1 MRLARAL
8 LFAIGFLLASSA
20 LSAFAATDVTGPEPL
35 ILNQGWE
42 AADGDP
48 ADGVAGLSALRFSP
62 VDPLTGPGPR
72 GTVRWYR
79 TRLDLSRFR
88 GEPVGFAVL
97 GLRDVDETFL
107 EGVRIGGLGSFPPN
121 VESAHLL
128 SRLYPLPASLTAQP
142 GEKTLVI
149 RVWHGQRAGT
159 IFRFAPRIERLS
171 VLYAWRSR
179 IDQGVTFFAG
189 IAIAI
194 AIVLA
199 LFALHARRL
208 EFPLFA
214 AFALCLALYAATLH
228 SGFATSGLPRSTAF
242 RLGVFAGAGLLA
254 VYLPAL
260 CMLVRIDPPRRYWA
274 FGAFSLGI
282 GLLAVVA
289 PDPELLVIPLRG
301 QLAIFLYSLFDI
313 FVFALLWA
321 AVRGRRR
328 AVLASVGHVV
338 FAAGAIILADV
349 GPVFGGV
356 SVANPRWGIL
366 LLVTG
371 FFILAMTFLVAMSDQ
386 MGRFRVAALT
396 DPATRLWNRAALFEE
411 IAEKA
416 DARRR
421 GRGESFGLVLL
432 DLDRFKEWN
441 DRHGHLA
448 GDKLLVH
455 VARALQD
462 ASRPGDLVSRYGGDE
477 FAVIIEDVGIETAR
491 VVAERFHKSVNTAIA
506 NETSDTVVSAS
517 AGVSVFRPE
526 RHGSASALFQDAD
539 RALYKA
545 KGEGRNR
552 VAEYSGE
559 LAPSAATPGRDSNP
573 FLSKLA
579 KGSGFFSKEG

>member
-1 MRLARAL
+1 
-8 LFAIGFLLASSA
+8 
-20 LSAFAATDVTGPEPL
+20 
-35 ILNQGWE
+35 
-42 AADGDP
+42 
-48 ADGVAGLSALRFSP
+48 
-62 VDPLTGPGPR
+62 
-72 GTVRWYR
+72 
-79 TRLDLSRFR
+79 
-88 GEPVGFAVL
+88 
-97 GLRDVDETFL
+97 
-107 EGVRIGGLGSFPPN
+107 
-121 VESAHLL
+121 
-128 SRLYPLPASLTAQP
+128 
-142 GEKTLVI
+142 
-149 RVWHGQRAGT
+149 VWHGQRGGT

-301 QLAIFLYSLFDI
+301 QLAIFLYSLIDI

-349 GPVFGGV
+349 GPIFGGV

-411 IAEKA
+411 IAEA

-421 GRGESFGLVLL
+421 GRGNRSASCSSTSTASRSGTTATATSREIASC
-432 DLDRFKEWN
+432 
-441 DRHGHLA
+441 
-448 GDKLLVH
+448 
-455 VARALQD
+455 VARACRTRR
-462 ASRPGDLVSRYGGDE
+462 APRPRLAHGGDE
-477 FAVIIEDVGIETAR
+477 FAVIIEDVGMKR
-491 VVAERFHKSVNTAIA
+491 PGRGRRFH
-506 NETSDTVVSAS
+506 
-517 AGVSVFRPE
+517 
-526 RHGSASALFQDAD
+526 
-539 RALYKA
+539 
-545 KGEGRNR
+545 NR
-552 VAEYSGE
+552 
-559 LAPSAATPGRDSNP
+559 
-573 FLSKLA
+573 
-579 KGSGFFSKEG
+579 